1 MNYWLIAI
9 PREDMEHCI
18 EIGCY
23 GRNAAAKFLAV
34 EPGDKVA
41 CYVSRETKIVAL
53 GEVTRGYYQDEKKV
67 FRASD
72 KSAPHYGYS
81 RTEQSLFPHRINFS
95 AEKLEQEIEF
105 RPLIDKLS
113 FIKKPAYWPAYIRRG
128 FAKLSENDWK
138 LICKAAGVSR
148 L

>member
-23 GRNAAAKFLAV
+23 GRNAAAKFLSV
-34 EPGDKVA
+34 EPGDKIA
-41 CYVSRETKIVAL
+41 CYVSRESKIIAL
-53 GEVTRGYYQDEKKV
+53 GEITRGYYRDEKIV
-67 FRASD
+67 FRASE
-72 KSAPHYGYS
+72 KSTADFRYNRS
-81 RTEQSLFPHRINFS
+81 EQSLFLHRINFS
-95 AEKLEQEIEF
+95 ATKLEREIDF
-105 RPLIDKLS
+105 KPLVNKLS

-138 LICKAAGVSR
+138 TICNAAGVSA
-148 L
+148 